1 MQRARLGWAVVGLA
15 LLGCGG
21 STEPQRTPLGEGPA
35 TRSLFLVPSSL
46 DEFSEGTFFDHPWPS
61 DARLDP
67 DGTPRFDGYP
77 NPRGSTLLRNYLTA
91 VEDLVVGFS
100 PAASGFLRFQG
111 AIDVSSLP
119 SDPPATLLPSASV
132 QLIDVD
138 PDSPER
144 GQRKLV
150 SLRYQKEAGVYWP
163 ENTLSFMPTLGF
175 PLRASTRYALVVT
188 DGVRAEDGSTVGRA
202 PALDQVLGFVEPSD
216 EVRALRDLWAPSI
229 DEIENAGIERE
240 RIVHLTVFTTGDP
253 TAELFAIRD
262 DLHQSYP
269 APSFDDA
276 KWTVVDQSA
285 LATVFEGEYGPSPDY
300 QRGDLPFSKATS
312 GGGFDF
318 QDGMPVVQRDFSL
331 RFVLAVPNP
340 ARCPMPERGYP
351 VVLHAHGTGGDYRS
365 HLRSGTFDDLAERC
379 IASMGIDQIFHG
391 NRPGAPPPGP
401 GKTQAEQILFFN
413 FENPV
418 AARTNPR
425 QAAIDEIQ
433 RARLFTETQA
443 EIPASVTGGDP
454 IRFDPERVMF
464 FGHSQ
469 GGLNGPLFLAADD
482 GALGGVL
489 SGSGSMIAISLLE
502 KTEPLDIARLVKGF
516 FLGLDSDEQ
525 GEVDSFHPAISLAQT
540 IVDAA
545 DPIHYVARI
554 ALEPR
559 PGQAPKSVY
568 QTEGVN
574 EDGSGDSYTPP
585 RCIRVQAVATGLPL
599 QEPVIFPFF
608 EHEWAGLE
616 ALAIPAGGV
625 SGNLADGR
633 ASGVLAQWP
642 AQQAS
647 DGHFVVF
654 QVDAARRQA
663 ADFLR
668 HLADDPKG
676 SIPPP

>member
-1 MQRARLGWAVVGLA
+1 MRLARLGPGMLA
-15 LLGCGG
+15 LALIGCG
-21 STEPQRTPLGEGPA
+21 SESPQRQPLAEGA
-35 TRSLFLVPSSL
+35 TTRSLFLVPTSL
-46 DEFSEGTFFDHPWPS
+46 DELAEGTFFDHPWPS

-67 DGTPRFDGYP
+67 DGTPHFSGYP
-77 NPRGSTLLRNYLTA
+77 NPRGAPLIRNYLSA
-91 VEDLVVGFS
+91 VEDLFTGFS
-100 PAASGFLRFQG
+100 PAASGFVRFEG
-111 AIDVSSLP
+111 GIDRASLP
-119 SDPPATLLPSASV
+119 ANEPETLLPSSSV

-138 PDSPER
+138 PSSPER
-144 GQRKLV
+144 GRRKLV
-150 SLRYQKEAGVYWP
+150 SLRYQREPGVYWP
-163 ENTLSFMPTLGF
+163 ESTLSFMPALGF
-175 PLRASTRYALVVT
+175 PLRASTRYALVIT
-188 DGVRAEDGSTVGRA
+188 DDLRAEDGSKVGRA
-202 PALDQVLGFVEPSD
+202 PALDEVLGLVEPS
-216 EVRALRDLWAPSI
+216 EAARTLRDDWAPAI
-229 DEIENAGIERE
+229 AEIEKAGVERQ
-240 RIVHLTVFTTGDP
+240 RIVHLSVFTTADP

-262 DLHQSYP
+262 DLHDSYP

-276 KWTVVDQSA
+276 KWTVVSKTA
-285 LATVFEGEYGPSPDY
+285 LQTVFEGEYGPSPDY
-300 QRGDLPFSKATS
+300 QQGDLPFAGATS
-312 GGGFDF
+312 GGGFEF
-318 QDGMPVVQRDFSL
+318 ANGKPVVQRDFPL

-340 ARCPMPERGYP
+340 ERCPMPASGYP

-365 HLRSGTFDDLAERC
+365 HLRNGTFDGLAERC

-391 NRPGAPPPGP
+391 NRPGSPAPGP
-401 GKTQAEQILFFN
+401 GKTQTEQLLFFN
-413 FENPV
+413 FENPI
-418 AARTNPR
+418 AARTNAR

-433 RARLFTETQA
+433 RARLFTETKA
-443 EIPASVTGGDP
+443 EIPASVTGGEA

-482 GALGGVL
+482 GARGAVL
-489 SGSGSMIAISLLE
+489 SGSGSMISISLLE
-502 KTEPLDIARLVKGF
+502 KTEPIDIGKLVKGL
-516 FLGLDSDEQ
+516 FLGLASEEQ
-525 GEVDSFHPAISLAQT
+525 GEVDPFHPAISLAQT

-559 PGQAPKSVY
+559 PGQAPKSIY

-574 EDGSGDSYTPP
+574 PDGSGDSYTPP

-616 ALAIPAGGV
+616 ALAIPDGGL
-625 SGNLADGR
+625 SGNLAGGR

-642 AQQAS
+642 AAQAS

-654 QVDAARRQA
+654 DVDAARKQA

-676 SIPPP
+676 AIPPP